1 MSVTIKI
8 RVNKTSNGSP
18 VIYDVS
24 NDLIINSLLPEER
37 ADFSLEVGTFKIISS
52 VIDYNIPP
60 YSICE
65 IFDGVR
71 YFYYCVSS
79 ECNSYLTTG
88 KWVHDCKLLALES
101 LLECYVLGAKTYS
114 LNNVGSDYQVCQF
127 TTNLLKLQDNGFV
140 FDNSNSYSLLVN
152 AHNEYTFPDGTTFYE
167 AFKQI
172 ANKNKIRLNLSIYN
186 NSFTSN
192 DLYFKI
198 ALMGEN
204 MASYNIVDTDGAL
217 NFKLLQN
224 VDDYCKYLLTCG
236 SDVVDRDNKTTFKG
250 LTCRAS
256 NGVAIDADH
265 AEIILPTRVEGIT
278 RFIINGYVGIGNMQL
293 KTPYFNEAYVDYW
306 YDDYDSISKWTVART
321 LHEWRTNGNGLS
333 YWQYLYDYWLKDLG
347 LDNAYFKVIY
357 YSSGSSSIWA
367 GQTFAVLCDDEGNEY
382 YSVEDSQKYHYYT
395 NRDMTKYLVTTN
407 EFEAIDV
414 EKQPNYVVYESGSNK
429 IFNLHAQYKNDFWS
443 NILSITEYGMFD
455 NRTNYKFTDTL
466 NDYSIDY
473 IYTIG
478 PGDSASSP
486 MNYTFDIEC
495 VPITN
500 PILID
505 EKNDTPEN
513 EDSYKPMTR
522 TYSMGDNNGL
532 IVDFK
537 ALTNDI
543 DKQNETL
550 GKVEAVLEVD
560 SSKLY
565 TYELDDNDNEVE
577 VEYTPRPND
586 EIHFDFKGTNY
597 TFYISSI
604 VKRFTATKMIYQLNL
619 TKTRFKIADAI
630 GVDYQFNPTYL
641 PLENIVERAL
651 FFEKTKDNFVNI
663 VNSGTLLVELNF
675 TNGTTS
681 YQTLYVMPVV
691 MKANGYW
698 VLYCEAMDNIVFGMS
713 TNVVDSSKKSIDNVT
728 YGDDE
733 ANSAYVSVSIRHSTG
748 SLSLSESYLL
758 PKYPTGKTL
767 EGTIIVQENKL
778 IYKDSREK
786 LTFTIKVNDSTI

>member
-18 VIYDVS
+18 VIYNVS

-52 VIDYNIPP
+52 VINYNIPP

-167 AFKQI
+167 AFKQV

-236 SDVVDRDNKTTFKG
+236 SDVVDRDNKTIFKG

-256 NGVAIDADH
+256 NGVILDADH

-278 RFIINGYVGIGNMQL
+278 KFVVKGRIALYDFYLYSDFFNDEYYARVFAKDDEPTYIRTIAKTLYEWRSGGYI
-293 KTPYFNEAYVDYW
+293 TDRYW
-306 YDDYDSISKWTVART
+306 QQIYDS
-321 LHEWRTNGNGLS
+321 LLS
-333 YWQYLYDYWLKDLG
+333 GLG
-347 LDNAYFKVIY
+347 LDNAYFAVY
-357 YSSGSSSIWA
+357 YDKTTQKGYAYLS
-367 GQTFAVLCDDEGNEY
+367 D
-382 YSVEDSQKYHYYT
+382 EDSYMAENLIPYVHFYQA
-395 NRDMTKYLVTTN
+395 DMTDYTLTKEEYDAV
-407 EFEAIDV
+407 DV
-414 EKQPNYVVYESGSNK
+414 AEQPRYVFYESGGNAIQNLNAEYNK
-429 IFNLHAQYKNDFWS
+429 DFW
-443 NILSITEYGMFD
+443 NLLFGHYADGMFTGARYNKEVINGND
-455 NRTNYKFTDTL
+455 SMNYYF
-466 NDYSIDY
+466 Y
-473 IYTIG
+473 IYD
-478 PGDSASSP
+478 PA
-486 MNYTFDIEC
+486 MENTFDIEC

-505 EKNDTPEN
+505 EKNDTPDN

-550 GKVEAVLEVD
+550 GKIEAVLEVD

-565 TYELDDNDNEVE
+565 SYELDDDDNEVE
-577 VEYTPRPND
+577 VEYIPRPND

-651 FFEKTKDNFVNI
+651 FFEKSKDNFVNI

-713 TNVVDSSKKSIDNVT
+713 TNVVDLSKKSIDNVA

-733 ANSAYVSVSIRHSTG
+733 ANSAYVSVAIRHSTG

-767 EGTIIVQENKL
+767 EGTIIVQENRL

-786 LTFTIKVNDSTI
+786 LTFTIKVNDTTI